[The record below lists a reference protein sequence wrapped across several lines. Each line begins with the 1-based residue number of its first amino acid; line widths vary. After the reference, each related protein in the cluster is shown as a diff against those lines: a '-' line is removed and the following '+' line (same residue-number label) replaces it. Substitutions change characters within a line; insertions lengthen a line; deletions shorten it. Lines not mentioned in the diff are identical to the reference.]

1 LTHESSLELPLLS
14 SQWKLRLGVAT
25 DYNSQPGKGVSRL
38 DTTYFTRLALS
49 WK

>member
-1 LTHESSLELPLLS
+1 
-14 SQWKLRLGVAT
+14 VAT